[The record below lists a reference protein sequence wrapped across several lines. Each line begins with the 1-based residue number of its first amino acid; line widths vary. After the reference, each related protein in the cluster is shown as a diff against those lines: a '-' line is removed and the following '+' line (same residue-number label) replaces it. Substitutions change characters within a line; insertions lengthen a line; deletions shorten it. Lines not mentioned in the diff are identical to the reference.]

1 MVHIRELE
9 SSNFTCQNP
18 DDASKVEKY
27 LAPERRGTT
36 SSKPKPE
43 DRHTIV
49 FPLGHPPVKLLS
61 SPQLSLCFCNGSP
74 HLRIDL
80 VLSFFFSM
88 RSAHPEDHTAV
99 VGVSYLALL
108 LATVP
113 TVFGDKPPPDIVLII
128 ADDLGWDDV
137 SFHGSSQ
144 IPTSNLDAL
153 AADGVILNALYAM
166 PACTPSRSALM
177 SGRYPIRIGTQGAPL
192 MVGEP
197 WGLPQDVP
205 ILPEYLKELG
215 YETHL
220 VGKWHL
226 GAHKRNLTPTYR
238 GFDSFYGFLYG
249 EEDYYT
255 HSVSYLNYTGLDFWF
270 GTEPRWCDD
279 GKYSTTLY
287 TERAKYL
294 IRNKQKPLFL
304 VLAHQAPHG
313 SGGPDPLQAPQANV
327 D

>member
-1 MVHIRELE
+1 MPRSTTDNSPVTVVLE
-9 SSNFTCQNP
+9 
-18 DDASKVEKY
+18 
-27 LAPERRGTT
+27 
-36 SSKPKPE
+36 
-43 DRHTIV
+43 RHVNARFYYIHY
-49 FPLGHPPVKLLS
+49 FS
-61 SPQLSLCFCNGSP
+61 D
-74 HLRIDL
+74 LRMARDGQQ
-80 VLSFFFSM
+80 
-88 RSAHPEDHTAV
+88 R
-99 VGVSYLALL
+99 
-108 LATVP
+108 
-113 TVFGDKPPPDIVLII
+113 
-128 ADDLGWDDV
+128 GWDDV

-177 SGRYPIRIGTQGAPL
+177 SGRYPIRIAEVRRADSEARKAHPL

-255 HSVSYLNYTGLDFWF
+255 HSVSY
-270 GTEPRWCDD
+270 
-279 GKYSTTLY
+279 
-287 TERAKYL
+287 
-294 IRNKQKPLFL
+294 
-304 VLAHQAPHG
+304 
-313 SGGPDPLQAPQANV
+313 
-327 D
+327 